1 MKDLDD
7 GNIACGIFVDLQ
19 KAFDTVDHNILLSKL
34 SRYGVRGKTH
44 KWFESNMSNVN
55 RLFQL
60 MDSTLICQLSNVVF
74 LKSLS

>member
-1 MKDLDD
+1 MIKIIMKDLDD

-19 KAFDTVDHNILLSKL
+19 KAFDTVDH

-55 RLFQL
+55 GLFQL

>member
-19 KAFDTVDHNILLSKL
+19 KAFDTVDH

-55 RLFQL
+55 GLF
-60 MDSTLICQLSNVVF
+60 
-74 LKSLS
+74 